1 MGNGELSPSYLLST
15 TERTSA
21 ARNNIGGVSSSS
33 PERCVFS
40 TPSSQTGRTSSTLQ
54 FLRSAFSVHPRSVP
68 TEAQIP
74 LSGYETITTMG
85 WYRRSSIWEYTI
97 IPITIVALML
107 YAAVAYTLWQVFIER
122 GQELFSRFDPS
133 NPIHLMM
140 VSSTRDRNDAMD
152 DLDDWLGGFEPG
164 GIGKNENLRVKLTD
178 VGQHR
183 KRFMVTNN

>member
-1 MGNGELSPSYLLST
+1 
-15 TERTSA
+15 
-21 ARNNIGGVSSSS
+21 
-33 PERCVFS
+33 
-40 TPSSQTGRTSSTLQ
+40 
-54 FLRSAFSVHPRSVP
+54 
-68 TEAQIP
+68 
-74 LSGYETITTMG
+74 MG

-152 DLDDWLGGFEPG
+152 DLDDWLGGFERG